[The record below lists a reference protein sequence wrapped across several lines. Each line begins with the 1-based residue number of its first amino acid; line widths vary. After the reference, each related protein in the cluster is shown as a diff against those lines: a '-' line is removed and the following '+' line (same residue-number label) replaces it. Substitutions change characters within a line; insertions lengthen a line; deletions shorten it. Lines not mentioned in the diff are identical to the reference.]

1 MVSHQVADKPIKV
14 KHDLENIDSKIW
26 FMLNLENASMGKLN
40 KIPTTWFIEM
50 LRDTKNVETNSP
62 KRLMQGRKVLIE
74 KLFSRTGSFDKE
86 LVQGVS
92 IKNLLQPGEVD
103 ALTLNPLTEN

>member
-1 MVSHQVADKPIKV
+1 
-14 KHDLENIDSKIW
+14 
-26 FMLNLENASMGKLN
+26 
-40 KIPTTWFIEM
+40 M

-92 IKNLLQPGEVD
+92 IKNLLQPGEAD

>member
-1 MVSHQVADKPIKV
+1 
-14 KHDLENIDSKIW
+14 
-26 FMLNLENASMGKLN
+26 
-40 KIPTTWFIEM
+40 
-50 LRDTKNVETNSP
+50 
-62 KRLMQGRKVLIE
+62 MQGRKVLIE

-92 IKNLLQPGEVD
+92 IKNLLQPGEAD